1 MRIRL
6 QHAFGLAA
14 VAAMLA
20 CEAPAGDSPQPG
32 SDAVATATATAATL
46 MSDHMDHHGNDHNR
60 GKFMLLR
67 DVLRL
72 QQVTAKYHSIARA
85 EQDGYGAF
93 GGCFQDPTQGGMGF
107 HWANQAFI
115 GDSAIDKDHPELM
128 VYQPLPNGQKRLAA
142 VEYIVFVD
150 EWEAKGHTRPPRLFG
165 QDFHI
170 NPTLLQKPF
179 YLLHAWVW
187 DFNPA
192 GTFMDWNPRVHCPS

>member
-6 QHAFGLAA
+6 KHALGLVA
-14 VAAMLA
+14 VAGMFA
-20 CEAPAGDSPQPG
+20 CEAPAGDTPQAEPTA
-32 SDAVATATATAATL
+32 DAVPAPA
-46 MSDHMDHHGNDHNR
+46 MSAHLMDHGHDDHDRR

-72 QQVTAKYHSIARA
+72 QRVTAKYHSIARA

-93 GGCFQDPTQGGMGF
+93 GDCFQDPTQGGMGF

-150 EWEAKGHTRPPRLFG
+150 EWQAKGHTKPPRLFG

-170 NPTLLQKPF
+170 NPTLLAKPF